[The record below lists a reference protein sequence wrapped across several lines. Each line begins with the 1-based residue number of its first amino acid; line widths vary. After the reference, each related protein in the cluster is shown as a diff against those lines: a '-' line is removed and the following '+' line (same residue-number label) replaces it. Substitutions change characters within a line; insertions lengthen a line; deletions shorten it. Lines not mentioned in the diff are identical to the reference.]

1 MARKKHEIAAGAA
14 LDDDM
19 IGDGVQFELFVPL
32 SSPHCP
38 VKDDN
43 SSMELP
49 LFSLSKNKDLRIREY
64 SRGGRFAR
72 IIPSVVGAA
81 TQFDK
86 DLLIY
91 AVSRIVQA
99 KEEGKHISR
108 RIRIETFP
116 FLSATR
122 RSLGGSAYNRLIETC
137 TRLKGTTIVTNIKS
151 TGEESTEGFGLL
163 DDFKVT
169 RRTKNGKGALEVEI
183 TISDWLYRATLANDI
198 LTLNPEYFSLSQP
211 LERRFAEL
219 ARKHC
224 GDKVFWK
231 IGIGLLHEKTGSQ
244 QSPRR
249 FKQEIKEIIAANRIP
264 DYRVVLDEGRGRC
277 DVIFLTKNSRKL
289 FSEMVKGENAAWL
302 QRLAVDQPR

>member
-1 MARKKHEIAAGAA
+1 MAKSKTKNPLQAS
-14 LDDDM
+14 DM
-19 IGDGVQFELFVPL
+19 VGDGVQLDLFVPME
-32 SSPHCP
+32 SPDWP

-49 LFSLSKNKDLRIREY
+49 LFSLSKKKDLRIREY
-64 SRGGRFAR
+64 SRGGRFVK

-99 KEEGKHISR
+99 KEEGRPVSR

-116 FLSATR
+116 FLTATI
-122 RSLGGSAYNRLIETC
+122 RSLGGAAYTRMIDTC
-137 TRLKGTTIVTNIKS
+137 TRLKGTTIVTNVKS
-151 TGEESTEGFGLL
+151 TTEESTEGFGLI

-183 TISDWLYRATLANDI
+183 TIPEWLYRATLANDI
-198 LTLNPEYFSLSQP
+198 LTLSPDYFLLGQP
-211 LERRFAEL
+211 LERRLAEL
-219 ARKHC
+219 SRKHC

-231 IGIGLLHEKTGSQ
+231 IGIDLLRAKTGSQ
-244 QSPRR
+244 SKPRR
-249 FKQEIKEIIAANRIP
+249 FKQDLKEIIAVNRIP

-277 DVIFLTKNSRKL
+277 DVVFLTKNNRKL
-289 FSEMVKGENAAWL
+289 FMEMTKGESAAWL
-302 QRLAVDQPR
+302 QSLALNQSPLT